1 MLWYKIN
8 FEVDDGASY
17 TKDSAIVEA
26 LDEEDA
32 VDKLRNLINSLG
44 YDTCISKIF
53 SIAIFHGTVFTG
65 RHGWR

>member
-1 MLWYKIN
+1 MKWYKID

-26 LDEEDA
+26 IDKDDA
-32 VDKLRNLINSLG
+32 IAKLRNLVNSLG
-44 YDTCISKIF
+44 YDTCVSKIYYITVF
-53 SIAIFHGTVFTG
+53 QGTVFTG

>member
-1 MLWYKIN
+1 MLLYKIN

-17 TKDSAIVEA
+17 TKDTAIVEA

-44 YDTCISKIF
+44 YDTCISKVYNITVF
-53 SIAIFHGTVFTG
+53 NGTVFTG

>member
-1 MLWYKIN
+1 MKWYKID

-17 TKDSAIVEA
+17 VKDSALVEG

-32 VDKLRNLINSLG
+32 VDKLKNLINSLG

-53 SIAIFHGTVFTG
+53 NVVVFHGIVFTG

>member
-17 TKDSAIVEA
+17 VKDFALVEG
-26 LDEEDA
+26 LDKEDA

-44 YDTCISKIF
+44 CDTCISKIF
-53 SIAIFHGTVFTG
+53 NITVFHGTVFTG
-65 RHGWR
+65 KHGWR